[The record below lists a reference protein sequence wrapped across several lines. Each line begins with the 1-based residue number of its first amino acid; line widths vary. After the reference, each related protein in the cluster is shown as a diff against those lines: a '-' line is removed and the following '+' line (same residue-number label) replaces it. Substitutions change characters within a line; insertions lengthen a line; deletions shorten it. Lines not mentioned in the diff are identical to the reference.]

1 MGNIKKHQCP
11 SCGGN
16 LIVDSDKQMYHCTF
30 CGSTYDYEYFR
41 EDQIQEMFGTFLSRG
56 EFMAAADACKFML
69 KKDPHDFIALRGLL
83 LAAAHLRNMD
93 ELARE
98 NKSYDFKYDS
108 RLVSEAIEGAS
119 EEDREYFTDFEKI
132 YSDKKKL
139 SDYSKEVESLMEEK
153 RKVNDNITQNNKKI
167 EDLYIADQYGIRRSA
182 NYYFIVLWIING
194 CIVLGVTAIA
204 IIFLINGDDIWSTIK
219 LALFLDAVATVNI
232 GGINFAKYFP
242 RILKTKRL
250 EAENS
255 KLYLESGSLKKKIS
269 AIGDE
274 MDKLEIK
281 IRNSVHDFMNK
292 DKLIMSDK

>member
-1 MGNIKKHQCP
+1 MGSIKKHQCP

-16 LIVDSDKQMYHCTF
+16 LIVDNDKQMYHCTF

-41 EDQIQEMFGTFLSRG
+41 EDQIQQMFGTFLSRG

-69 KKDPHDFIALRGLL
+69 KKDPHDFIALRGLV
-83 LAAAHLRNMD
+83 LAAARLRNMG

-108 RLVSEAIEGAS
+108 KLVSEAIEGAS

-132 YSDKKKL
+132 CSDKKKL
-139 SDYSKEVESLMEEK
+139 SDYSKEVESLMAEK
-153 RKVNDNITQNNKKI
+153 RKVNDNITQNNIKI
-167 EDLYIADQYGIRRSA
+167 EELYIADQYGIRRSA

-194 CIVLGVTAIA
+194 CLVLGVTALA
-204 IIFLINGDDIWSTIK
+204 IIFMLNGDDIWSTIK
-219 LALFLDAVATVNI
+219 LALFLDAVATVN
-232 GGINFAKYFP
+232 INFAKYFP

-255 KLYLESGSLKKKIS
+255 KLYAESASLKKRIS

-274 MDKLEIK
+274 MDKLEVK
-281 IRNSVHDFMNK
+281 IRNSVHDFVNK
-292 DKLIMSDK
+292 DRLIMKAGEQ